1 MPTWL
6 EVLLEIIKIAV
17 PGLIVFLTAYYLLGQ
32 QLQQQRQAQQMEL
45 VKGQKKASFP
55 VRLQAYERLSLF
67 CERIAIPSLLLRLR
81 TDDSTNSS
89 LRVAMLLAI
98 QQEFEHNIT
107 QQLYVSEKLWEIVKM
122 ARDETVSVI
131 NGIYENVDP
140 QGPGKELAGTLFKYL
155 QMQEGNALDVALAAI
170 RKEAGLLL

>member
-1 MPTWL
+1 
-6 EVLLEIIKIAV
+6 
-17 PGLIVFLTAYYLLGQ
+17 
-32 QLQQQRQAQQMEL
+32 MEL

>member
-89 LRVAMLLAI
+89 LCVAMLLAI